1 MKKIYQILTVV
12 VIAMLMTTGMMAQTT
27 AYAIT
32 SNVNSKNCYIFSF
45 DINDP
50 SKIVETIWE
59 DSIADEGALMAT
71 LADSIYYVYT
81 SNSQFCSINMT
92 TGVKTVLNTA
102 SASSA
107 EYWYD
112 ICYDSV
118 TEKLYGLRKINI
130 YEEVDGENE
139 LVASEYQL
147 CTIEA
152 STGEWTEYAVL
163 PSKIVDQSKASYY
176 LGGICSDGNGGIYV
190 LGANQWFKGTGMQP
204 WWNSYINL
212 YCVDLTT
219 KETATLFESNEST
232 VVNIAYS
239 NITGAGTKISME
251 MHDGIIYYMGN
262 NNFLTIDP
270 ATGIATLCAKKA
282 SKEPVGLCFAKS
294 TADGTP
300 APTVG
305 DDDVVSDKSVVK
317 VVETY
322 GDHMGERVG
331 QITHKT
337 VSLYDG
343 ENRLQREAT
352 YGLSYNNEWEI
363 EYFKEYKYNEAGQLV
378 ISASQKYGIH
388 DGVDLAFVDN
398 KDTVKYEYDEAG
410 RVVKETLQAGGYSM
424 VYEYNEAGQLV
435 KEIKQLPDYY
445 DQYEGDFYNMYEIT
459 FSAFNAFG
467 KPDSVHCTG
476 MYDTDKYFGVY
487 TYDEQGRKVA
497 AHTWSLNDS
506 TDVMIETWT
515 YEFETNDT
523 VMVHWSHEW
532 FWGFD
537 QGEKRTVQ
545 TYDNGNVNRTKE
557 QVQTLANGQWVNE
570 VSYTI
575 TELSEMNPAAV
586 AKLSVADGKLVD
598 QALEPNSAVLT
609 ITLPES
615 AITGTLALDVYRHGI
630 KLARLNATDAV
641 DGKLTYIDEGVKNGT
656 VDYYVQTVLI
666 NELLETEDA
675 LNISNVETYT
685 HYVELPVVTEVKC
698 VSARLEG
705 GVYYATIEWTVP
717 ADTTGLA
724 FQRYNVMLDQMKAA
738 DNSETDGQSTTWEVE
753 CGYTGFVNLYIQT
766 VYKYGKVNSEMLNI
780 DCKAVIAAQGI
791 EATEAEIAVIV
802 ENGVVSVV
810 APAHMAVY
818 NAQGALVA
826 EVAGTTT
833 LNLNTLPAG
842 IYFVKV
848 ETAEGVKTVKVR
860 N

>member
-1 MKKIYQILTVV
+1 MKKIYQRIMMV
-12 VIAMLMTTGMMAQTT
+12 VISMMMATNMMAETT

-59 DSIADEGALMAT
+59 DTIADEGALMAT

-81 SNSQFCSINMT
+81 SNNQFCSINMT
-92 TGVKTVLNTA
+92 TGVKTVLNNA
-102 SASSA
+102 SASSE

-112 ICYDSV
+112 ICYDPV

-147 CTIEA
+147 CTINP
-152 STGEWTEYAVL
+152 STGVWKEYVVL
-163 PSKIVDQSKASYY
+163 PSEIVDQSKASYY
-176 LGGICSDGNGGIYV
+176 LGGICSDGKGGICV

-212 YCVDLTT
+212 YCVNLTT
-219 KETATLFESNEST
+219 KETTTLFESSEST
-232 VVNIAYS
+232 VVNISYS

-262 NNFLTIDP
+262 NNLLTIDP
-270 ATGIATLCAKKA
+270 ATGATTLNAKKA

-300 APTVG
+300 APQ
-305 DDDVVSDKSVVK
+305 DFEPLPEDKSIVK

-322 GDHMGERVG
+322 GDHMGERGG
-331 QITHKT
+331 QMTHKRI
-337 VSLYDG
+337 SLYDG

-352 YGLSYNNEWEI
+352 YGLSYTNEWEI
-363 EYFKEYKYNEAGQLV
+363 EYFKTYTYNEAGQLAA
-378 ISASQKYGIH
+378 SYSQKYGVH
-388 DGVDLAFVDN
+388 DGTDLAFIDN
-398 KDTVKYEYDEAG
+398 RDTVTYDYDEAGNMVKTSMQAEGYNMLYEYDEEG
-410 RVVKETLQAGGYSM
+410 RVVKEC
-424 VYEYNEAGQLV
+424 
-435 KEIKQLPDYY
+435 KQMPDYY
-445 DQYEGDFYNMYEIT
+445 DQYEGDFYNMWEIT
-459 FSAFNAFG
+459 YSAFNAFG
-467 KPDSVHCTG
+467 QPDSIHSTG
-476 MYDTDKYFGVY
+476 LYDTDKYFGVY
-487 TYDEQGRKVA
+487 TYDEQGRKTSA
-497 AHTWSLNDS
+497 RTWTLADTTN
-506 TDVMIETWT
+506 VKMETWT
-515 YEFETNDT
+515 YYAEGDT
-523 VMVHWSHEW
+523 AMVYWVHEW
-532 FWGFD
+532 FYGFD
-537 QGEKRTVQ
+537 NGERRTVY

-557 QVQTLANGQWVNE
+557 QIQTLVNGEWVNE
-570 VSYTI
+570 ITYTI
-575 TELSEMNPAAV
+575 TELSEMNPDAV
-586 AKLSVADGKLVD
+586 AKLSVADGKSVN
-598 QALEPNSAVLT
+598 QVLEPNSAVLT

-685 HYVELPVVTEVKC
+685 HYVELPVVTEIKC
-698 VSARLEG
+698 TSARMEG
-705 GVYYATIEWTVP
+705 GVYYATIEWTAP
-717 ADTTGLA
+717 TDTTGLA

-738 DNSETDGQSTTWEVE
+738 DNGETDGQALSWEVN
-753 CGYTGFVNLYIQT
+753 CGYTGKVNLYIQT
-766 VYKYGKVNSEMLNI
+766 VYKYGKANSEMVGI
-780 DCKAVIAAQGI
+780 DCQAVIDAQGI
-791 EATEAEIAVIV
+791 EATGAEAQVTV
-802 ENGVVSVV
+802 KNGVVFAAAARLS
-810 APAHMAVY
+810 AY

-826 EVAGTTT
+826 ETVNV
-833 LNLNTLPAG
+833 LDLNTQPAG
-842 IYFVKV
+842 VYLVKV
-848 ETAEGVKTVKVR
+848 ETAESVKTVKVR